1 MGSSMKFKHA
11 SLVIAV
17 AAVVG
22 SAAIASPVPAGVTYT
37 FTGNFQN
44 GNFAP
49 ENASFSI
56 TVPAAITSDQTF
68 TAAQSNLSC
77 GDNFV
82 QCTGVSF
89 LTDATPGQD
98 IVTINFNTLN
108 SSQQEF
114 YDFAATAFGTNGVN
128 PQDGGTF
135 GNNATLTTAGV
146 VAAVPEPSTWAMMIL
161 GFCGLGFMAYRRKQN
176 GPALSVA

>member
-1 MGSSMKFKHA
+1 MKFKLAFLVVAMA
-11 SLVIAV
+11 S
-17 AAVVG
+17 VVG
-22 SAAIASPVPAGVTYT
+22 FAAIASPVSTGVTYT

-56 TVPAAITSDQTF
+56 TVPTAITSDQTF
-68 TAAQSNLSC
+68 TAAQANLAC

-89 LTDATPGQD
+89 LTTATPGQD
-98 IVTINFNTLN
+98 VVTINFNTLN

-114 YDFAATAFGTNGVN
+114 YDFAATAFGTDSVN
-128 PQDGGTF
+128 PQDGGAF
-135 GNNATLTTAGV
+135 GNNATLTTTGV

-176 GPALSVA
+176 GASLRLA